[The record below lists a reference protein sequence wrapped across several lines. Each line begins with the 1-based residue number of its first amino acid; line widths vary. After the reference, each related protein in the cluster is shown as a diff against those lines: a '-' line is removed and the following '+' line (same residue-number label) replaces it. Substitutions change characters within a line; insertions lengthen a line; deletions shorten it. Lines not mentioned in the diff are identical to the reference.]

1 MLTFHATSAKRE
13 VEVALDAAAL
23 PPEVNWIDAF
33 RPDPTEIAFLNRVLG
48 IETPTFEKMSEIESS
63 SRLYAVAGRLY
74 LTTPMVYHDAAGA
87 LQTTPLGFVLAK
99 ENLLTIRIKPIRAC
113 DHRRFGEPEGDHLLP
128 GGLGA
133 FVALL
138 DEIVDHLAD
147 ELEALTGEL
156 DKFSHLIF
164 RDEDKRPRREAGGDS
179 RDLRIVLRNV
189 GRAGAVTSRISETL
203 LGISRIIPYVSAGA
217 AAFLSAEVKA
227 RLKSLSRD
235 ISSLNDYEKHQS
247 DKIQFLL
254 DATLG
259 MINVDQNNIFK
270 ILTLVSVVGI
280 PPTFIASMYGMNFKN
295 MPELDWAYGYQYGLT
310 LIVLSTIIPLIW
322 FKWRGWW

>member
-13 VEVALDAAAL
+13 IEVALDAPSL

-33 RPDPTEIAFLNRVLG
+33 RPDPTEIAFLQRVLG
-48 IETPTFEKMSEIESS
+48 IEVPSFQKMSEIETS
-63 SRLYAVAGRLY
+63 SRLYAVGSHLF
-74 LTTPMVYHDAAGA
+74 LTTPMIYHDAGGA

-99 ENLLTIRIKPIRAC
+99 ENLLTIRFKPIKAC
-113 DHRRFGEPEGDHLLP
+113 DHRRFDAPDGDHPLP
-128 GGLGA
+128 GGPGG

-147 ELEALTGEL
+147 ELESLTGDL
-156 DKFSHLIF
+156 DKFSHVIF

-179 RDLRIVLRNV
+179 RDLRVVLRNV
-189 GRAGAVTSRISETL
+189 GRAGAFTSRISETL
-203 LGISRIIPYVSAGA
+203 LGLSRMIPFVSNGA
-217 AAFLSAEVKA
+217 AEFLSAEVRAK
-227 RLKSLSRD
+227 LKSLSRD

-295 MPELDWAYGYQYGLT
+295 MPELDWTYGYQYGLC
-310 LIVLSTIIPLIW
+310 LIVLSTIIPLVW